1 MAILYRHIRLDKNE
15 PFYIGI
21 GKEYKRAYKIGRNPL
36 WNNIADKVDYEI
48 EILLE
53 DLNWEEAQEKEKEF
67 IALYGRIDLGTGT
80 LANMTDG
87 GEGNKGII
95 GMGKW
100 NAGKKASEE
109 TKLKMSL
116 ARKGRV
122 MSEEWKAKIGQA
134 NKGKVRSEE
143 LKQLWSEIKLK
154 NREQNGK

>member
-1 MAILYRHIRLDKNE
+1 
-15 PFYIGI
+15 
-21 GKEYKRAYKIGRNPL
+21 
-36 WNNIADKVDYEI
+36 
-48 EILLE
+48 
-53 DLNWEEAQEKEKEF
+53 
-67 IALYGRIDLGTGT
+67 
-80 LANMTDG
+80 
-87 GEGNKGII
+87 
-95 GMGKW
+95 MGKW